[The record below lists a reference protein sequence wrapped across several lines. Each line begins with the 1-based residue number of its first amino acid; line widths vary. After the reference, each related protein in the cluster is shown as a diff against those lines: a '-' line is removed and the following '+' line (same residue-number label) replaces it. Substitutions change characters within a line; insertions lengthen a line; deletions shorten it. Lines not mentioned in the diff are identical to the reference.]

1 MQAQRIVTKADATG
15 HLTGLP
21 LMPPGRPVEVIMLLL
36 DNQIPATRP
45 RRKPPTRLQGK
56 IRETGD
62 VLSSASVDDW
72 GVA

>member
-1 MQAQRIVTKADATG
+1 MQAQRIVTKVDATG

-21 LMPPGRPVEVIMLLL
+21 LLPPGQPVEVIMLPL
-36 DNQIPATRP
+36 DNQVPPTRL
-45 RRKPPTRLQGK
+45 RRKPPIHLQGK

-62 VLSSASVDDW
+62 VLSSVSAEDW